1 MIGFMTSGNE
11 KGFAYLTG
19 ISSSANSDGNIYFNE
34 TVSIAIPEITKYS
47 IKSEQLI
54 LTSKVFS
61 GALKSAS
68 LSISGNIVTVTA
80 YISNY
85 YQNTT
90 RIAFMI
96 SRK

>member
-1 MIGFMTSGNE
+1 MIGFTSAGDE

-19 ISSSANSDGNIYFNE
+19 ISSSANSDSNWYFNE
-34 TVSIAIPEITKYS
+34 NVSITIPEISKYG
-47 IKSEQLI
+47 IKAEQLI

-80 YISNY
+80 NISNY

-90 RIAFMI
+90 RVAFMI